1 MSNFA
6 SAKQF
11 IKNGIDT
18 KQESISGGGST
29 MASTVAFRYFLPKYI
44 KQYGIESILDI
55 GCGDWHWMSTIRE
68 EFPDVD
74 YEGWDA
80 SEDMIGPMTEKYGTE
95 NTRFEVKDIIENK
108 YPKVD
113 LVIARDVLFHLKEDY
128 LKKVLKNISKAGVKY
143 LLATTFP
150 GLPKNEEL
158 TPKKYE
164 GWGFRPINLDI
175 EPYNMKDSVITE
187 FKETTAPNRGYY
199 RHVYLYEV
207 K

>member
-18 KQESISGGGST
+18 HQESISGGGST

-80 SEDMIGPMTEKYGTE
+80 SEDMINPMTEKYGQ
-95 NTRFEVKDIIENK
+95 RI
-108 YPKVD
+108 
-113 LVIARDVLFHLKEDY
+113 
-128 LKKVLKNISKAGVKY
+128 
-143 LLATTFP
+143 P
-150 GLPKNEEL
+150 GL
-158 TPKKYE
+158 
-164 GWGFRPINLDI
+164 R
-175 EPYNMKDSVITE
+175 
-187 FKETTAPNRGYY
+187 
-199 RHVYLYEV
+199 
-207 K
+207 